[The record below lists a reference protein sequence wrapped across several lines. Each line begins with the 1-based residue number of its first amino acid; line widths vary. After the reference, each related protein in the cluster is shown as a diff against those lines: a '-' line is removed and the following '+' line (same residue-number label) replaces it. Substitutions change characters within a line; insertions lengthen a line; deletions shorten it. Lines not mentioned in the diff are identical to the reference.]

1 MEPRIPKSPFE
12 MIYADYCKLQGKNYL
27 IIGDRLSGW
36 TEVFRTKSGSPTA
49 GSKGLC
55 EALRHVFVTFGVPD
69 DLSSDGGPEF
79 SAMETK
85 DFLDRWGVK
94 HTLSSAYFPQSNGRA
109 EVAVRITKRLL
120 EDNVGPDGAINNDKI
135 VRALLQLRN
144 TPDKDCNL
152 SPAEV
157 LFGRRLKDAMP
168 HLDKSVSMFESP
180 QMHTSWREAWT
191 AREKALR
198 SRMVKTCENLEKN
211 SKELLPLREGDM
223 VFIQNQ
229 DPASGKPNKW
239 DREGTVIQTG
249 ENDQYLVRVH
259 GTGRVTLRNR
269 RFLRKFS
276 LRSPKIGVEDTHLA
290 STRPTADATK
300 PKVNIVDPAAEVGN
314 QRHPPSAVDNQS
326 HPPSVIENQCHLP
339 SAVEDQR
346 NSHPTVD
353 NRRREPSVVH
363 DNPQPTA
370 LRNAQQFPDGIS
382 QPDTATNV
390 MPETGVP
397 VPSGSSPR
405 PEETRQACQ
414 PPKVFN
420 QVAGRTHHPGTRY
433 SARGQI
439 PRRVYD
445 ASTGKHVAPSK

>member
-36 TEVFRTKSGSPTA
+36 TEVFRIKVGSPTA

-85 DFLDRWGVK
+85 DFLNRWGVK

-120 EDNVGPDGAINNDKI
+120 EDNINPDGGINNDNV

-168 HLDKSVSMFESP
+168 QLDKTISMFESP
-180 QMHTSWREAWT
+180 QMHISWRESWA

-198 SRMVKTCENLEKN
+198 SRMVKTCERLEQN
-211 SKELLPLREGDM
+211 SRELPPLREGDM

-229 DPASGKPNKW
+229 DPASGNPNKW

-276 LRSPKIGVEDTHLA
+276 LRNPKIGSEDATLNNI
-290 STRPTADATK
+290 RPAADAILPK
-300 PKVNIVDPAAEVGN
+300 PNFEIPAAEVDNQGRLPSVVDNQRRPPAAVDN
-314 QRHPPSAVDNQS
+314 QRHPPTTVDNQRRLPAAIDK
-326 HPPSVIENQCHLP
+326 HCPPTA
-339 SAVEDQR
+339 SA
-346 NSHPTVD
+346 
-353 NRRREPSVVH
+353 
-363 DNPQPTA
+363 PTA
-370 LRNAQQFPDGIS
+370 LHNEQHSSDSIPQLFMEPS
-382 QPDTATNV
+382 
-390 MPETGVP
+390 TGAESV
-397 VPSGSSPR
+397 VSMPSGSSHPLV
-405 PEETRQACQ
+405 ETRQSDQ
-414 PPKVFN
+414 LPVVLESP
-420 QVAGRTHHPGTRY
+420 AGRAHRPATRF
-433 SARGQI
+433 SARAQVQ
-439 PRRVYD
+439 RRVYD
-445 ASTGKHVAPSK
+445 ASTGEYVAPNK